1 MGRMSTPA
9 ANGRRA
15 KPGEIQTVRGAIAP
29 ADLGFTLPHEH
40 TKVALWWIE
49 NRWDYWELIGEEPR
63 MIEELAAYKGEGGSA
78 LVDLTLQS
86 IGRDLPRLARLSAA
100 TGLHIVGGSGWYRTA
115 YYPPEA
121 RIDQRS
127 VDDLAD
133 EIVAEFEEGLP
144 DPDAPGGRVRPG
156 IIGEIGSDKPWL
168 TAQEE
173 RVFRAA
179 ARAAM
184 RTGAAVTTHAAQ
196 SAVGIAQLTV
206 LEEEGLDPA
215 RVVIGHC
222 DSWPRI
228 DHWREIARRG
238 ATVEADFLGMS
249 FTPLERAG
257 EPRVIELITTLLN
270 DGHADRLMLS
280 QDVCHDSQLAS
291 YGGAGYTYLQRTFLP
306 RLTAAGVDAATIQ
319 TITVAN
325 PARILTLV
333 APR

>member
-1 MGRMSTPA
+1 MSSP
-9 ANGRRA
+9 NRDQRA
-15 KPGEIQTVRGAIAP
+15 TAGQIQTVRGAIAP
-29 ADLGFTLPHEH
+29 GELGFTLPHEH

-63 MIEELAAYKGEGGSA
+63 IVEELAAYKAEGGSA

-144 DPDAPGGRVRPG
+144 APDLPSGRVRPG

-179 ARAAM
+179 ARAAI

-196 SAVGIAQLTV
+196 SAVGLAQLNI

-215 RVVIGHC
+215 RIVIGHC
-222 DSWPRI
+222 DSWLRAE
-228 DHWREIARRG
+228 HWREIARRG

-257 EPRVIELITTLLN
+257 EPRVIELVKMLL
-270 DGHADRLMLS
+270 DEGHVDRVMFS

-291 YGGAGYTYLQRTFLP
+291 YGGNGYTYLQRSFLP
-306 RLTAAGVDAATIQ
+306 RLAAAGDDAATIRH
-319 TITVAN
+319 ITVEN
-325 PARILTLV
+325 PARILTL
-333 APR
+333 APAR